1 MPVRLATEDDSRRQA
16 FLTHALGEWL
26 VVRAVILDLVRYV
39 FLEGAILTLLVWQVL
54 ICTFAQSLTQI
65 VIKALMLHEFVIL
78 FLLGPPLIFLVVDHF
93 DRFLLGVFRSLCRL
107 EGAAVAI
114 SGSFVLSS
122 LFFCCL

>member
-1 MPVRLATEDDSRRQA
+1 M
-16 FLTHALGEWL
+16 THALGKWL

-54 ICTFAQSLTQI
+54 ILTFAQSLAQI
-65 VIKALMLHEFVIL
+65 VVKALMLHEFVVL

-93 DRFLLGVFRSLCRL
+93 DRFLLGVLCSLCGL

-114 SGSFVLSS
+114 GGCRILVSF
-122 LFFCCL
+122 FFCCL

>member
-54 ICTFAQSLTQI
+54 ICTFAESLTQI

-78 FLLGPPLIFLVVDHF
+78 FLLGPPLIFLVIDHF
-93 DRFLLGVFRSLCRL
+93 DRFLLGVWSSLCGL

-114 SGSFVLSS
+114 GGCCILIN
-122 LFFCCL
+122 FFLVCL

>member
-1 MPVRLATEDDSRRQA
+1 M
-16 FLTHALGEWL
+16 THALGEWL

-39 FLEGAILTLLVWQVL
+39 FLEGAILTLLMWQVL
-54 ICTFAQSLTQI
+54 IFTFAQSLTQI

-93 DRFLLGVFRSLCRL
+93 DRFLLGVFRSLCGL

-114 SGSFVLSS
+114 GGCCILVS
-122 LFFCCL
+122 LFVCCL